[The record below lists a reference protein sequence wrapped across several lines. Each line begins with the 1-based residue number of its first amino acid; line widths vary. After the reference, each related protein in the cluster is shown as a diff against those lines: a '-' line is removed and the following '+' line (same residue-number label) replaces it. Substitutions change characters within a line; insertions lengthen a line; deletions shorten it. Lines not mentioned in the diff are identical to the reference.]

1 VTRQI
6 TIRRLLAISMIVG
19 LVLAPFSRP
28 VMAGAAS
35 DASMAAASDMS
46 MADDMSANDMS
57 MHDMSA
63 HAMMAEMADGMPCC
77 PTKAPMPVDC
87 DKCVFMASCM
97 VTCFTTPS
105 AAVLYSFA
113 VSGQM
118 LRPKNDFRPDSLGRP
133 PPEHPPRRLV

>member
-1 VTRQI
+1 VTRQT

-28 VMAGAAS
+28 VMAGAAP

-46 MADDMSANDMS
+46 MADDMSAHDMP
-57 MHDMSA
+57 MHDMS
-63 HAMMAEMADGMPCC
+63 MMAEMADGMPCC
-77 PTKAPMPVDC
+77 PAKAPMPADC

-97 VTCFTTPS
+97 VTCLTTPS

-113 VSGQM
+113 ASGQM